1 MKKLMFLA
9 ALFVAT
15 VANAQS
21 FRVGPAASFEIN
33 SPTDMKSKVGFN
45 VGVRGE
51 LDFEEA
57 SKGLFLDA
65 SVLFDAKNY
74 KSDSYYD
81 VTAKT
86 SSVWD
91 YNTYGITVP
100 VNIGY
105 KAAVSKSVSLFA
117 AVGPYINFGI
127 GGKSKVTT
135 TATTVKSRAT
145 AKDTG
150 ASGKT
155 EQTTETK
162 KTVSDNVYSDKLMN
176 RVNWGLGF
184 KVGAEFCRHYQV
196 NVGYELGMN
205 KIFKNSLDSKHRTFT
220 VGVAYMF

>member
-1 MKKLMFLA
+1 MRKLMFLA
-9 ALFVAT
+9 TLFVAA
-15 VANAQS
+15 VVNAQS
-21 FRVGPAASFEIN
+21 LKVGPAASIEIN
-33 SPTDMKSKVGFN
+33 SPSDMKSKVGFN

-51 LDFEEA
+51 FDFKEA
-57 SKGLFLDA
+57 ANGLFLDA
-65 SVLFDAKNY
+65 AVLFDAKNF

-117 AVGPYINFGI
+117 AVGPYVNFGI

-135 TATTVKSRAT
+135 TATKVQSRAVE
-145 AKDTG
+145 
-150 ASGKT
+150 GKT

-162 KTVSDNVYSDKLMN
+162 KTASDNVYSDKLMN

-196 NVGYELGMN
+196 NIGYELGLN

-220 VGVAYMF
+220 VGLAYMF

>member
-1 MKKLMFLA
+1 MRKALFMA
-9 ALFVAT
+9 ALCFAT
-15 VANAQS
+15 IVNAQS
-21 FRVGPAASFEIN
+21 LRVGSAASFEIN

-51 LDFEEA
+51 LDFKEA

-74 KSDSYYD
+74 KSDGYYD

-100 VNIGY
+100 INIGY

-117 AVGPYINFGI
+117 AVGPYLNFGI

-135 TATTVKSRAT
+135 TSTTIKSRAT
-145 AKDTG
+145 AKEPGTSD
-150 ASGKT
+150 KT

-176 RVNWGLGF
+176 RVNCGLDF